1 MAKRLMVIMSNA
13 AEGRDEEFNDWYD
26 NVHLPA
32 ICSIEGVVS
41 ATRYEIDDDDT
52 AAPHRYM
59 TIYEIDREGE
69 AVMDQIVKGMAS
81 GEVVISDSLD
91 PSTGSSTFWRPR

>member
-1 MAKRLMVIMSNA
+1 MARRLMVIMSNA
-13 AEGRDEEFNDWYD
+13 VEGRDEDFNDWYD

-41 ATRYEIDDDDT
+41 AARYEIDDDD

-59 TIYEIDREGE
+59 TIYEIDREGA

-91 PSTGSSTFWRPR
+91 PSTGSSTFRRPR